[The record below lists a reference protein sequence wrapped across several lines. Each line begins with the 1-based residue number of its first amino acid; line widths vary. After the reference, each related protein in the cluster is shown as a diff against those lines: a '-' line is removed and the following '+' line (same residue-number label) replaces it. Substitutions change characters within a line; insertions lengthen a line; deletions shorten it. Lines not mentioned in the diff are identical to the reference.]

1 MLKRIMTLL
10 TAATL
15 AGGLFAPDAQ
25 ARGGGGGHRG
35 GLGGGHIGGFHGT
48 HIPSEV
54 RGPRMGSH
62 SGRSRMSSDFAR
74 EIDSDR
80 PHGARES
87 CHPDCSALYGC
98 QYLWQNYCL

>member
-10 TAATL
+10 MAATL
-15 AGGLFAPDAQ
+15 AGGFFAPDAQ
-25 ARGGGGGHRG
+25 ARGGGDGHQG
-35 GLGGGHIGGFHGT
+35 VGGGHIGGVHGT

-54 RGPRMGSH
+54 RGPRMGSP
-62 SGRSRMSSDFAR
+62 SGRIRMSSDFAR

-98 QYLWQNYCL
+98 RYLWQNYCL

>member
-10 TAATL
+10 MAATL
-15 AGGLFAPDAQ
+15 AGGLFVPDAQ
-25 ARGGGGGHRG
+25 ARGGGGGREG
-35 GLGGGHIGGFHGT
+35 GLGGGHIGSFHGM

-62 SGRSRMSSDFAR
+62 SGRSRMNSGFAR

-80 PHGARES
+80 PP
-87 CHPDCSALYGC
+87 CHPDCGPYGC
-98 QYLWQNYCL
+98 RYLWQYHCL